1 MATVS
6 DLQQLYIGYFGR
18 AADQAGLNF
27 WLGAINNDG
36 LSLANVH
43 AAFVNSEEYTAQYEG
58 LTVSQKV
65 AAVYQNV
72 LGRAADAE
80 GQAFWTKAIEDGTIT
95 EDQLIEGLLSGLS
108 PKDAL
113 IVSNKIVVA
122 NYFTSVK
129 GANYAEA
136 DKAESSNILADV
148 DETVASVSVALT
160 QVGEFADNASTA
172 DLAAALAALEAAQEA
187 QLAYAKALLN
197 DEDGTVEDANAKVA
211 TDLTKAESDL
221 VAVVPTFNSGDS
233 TALTNLKIKEAQDA
247 ATKAVA
253 DARIDLASTAGLPA
267 LVTKFNTQLTA
278 YENAVKATAAAQTE
292 QDAELAKFN
301 VINGGP
307 AASVGSDG
315 QVAGVIEKNASGEL
329 VLTAAYSGTAA
340 ATTAAQKA
348 AAEAL
353 LADVKALQAAIK
365 TETAANT
372 ALDAT
377 GAQIDAAGADVY
389 DAATNTFTNGPVKVL
404 QDALTAQTELNKA
417 VTAYNEAKATA
428 AEWTAIGNDVTK
440 ANAVFTD
447 IGYNLV
453 IVAGDVSANGQKDVF
468 VFSELPL
475 TKNSAA
481 VELGV
486 EAGDVLFVGS
496 NYKLGVDSNPLTT
509 EIEGGDNSAFEIF
522 FQQAGADAKVLVENS
537 VFGSSVAGDGEF
549 TTITLTG
556 INVDQLSFDAQTGL
570 VSIAA
575 V

>member
-1 MATVS
+1 EVAFAEIPLTPPP
-6 DLQQLYIGYFGR
+6 
-18 AADQAGLNF
+18 AG
-27 WLGAINNDG
+27 WTAGAER
-36 LSLANVH
+36 VWR
-43 AAFVNSEEYTAQYEG
+43 
-58 LTVSQKV
+58 LTERHTP
-65 AAVYQNV
+65 AV
-72 LGRAADAE
+72 
-80 GQAFWTKAIEDGTIT
+80 
-95 EDQLIEGLLSGLS
+95 
-108 PKDAL
+108 
-113 IVSNKIVVA
+113 
-122 NYFTSVK
+122 
-129 GANYAEA
+129 
-136 DKAESSNILADV
+136 
-148 DETVASVSVALT
+148 
-160 QVGEFADNASTA
+160 
-172 DLAAALAALEAAQEA
+172 LE
-187 QLAYAKALLN
+187 
-197 DEDGTVEDANAKVA
+197 
-211 TDLTKAESDL
+211 
-221 VAVVPTFNSGDS
+221 
-233 TALTNLKIKEAQDA
+233 
-247 ATKAVA
+247 AVA
-253 DARIDLASTAGLPA
+253 DLPPVLPA

-389 DAATNTFTNGPVKVL
+389 DAATNTFTFTNGPVKVL